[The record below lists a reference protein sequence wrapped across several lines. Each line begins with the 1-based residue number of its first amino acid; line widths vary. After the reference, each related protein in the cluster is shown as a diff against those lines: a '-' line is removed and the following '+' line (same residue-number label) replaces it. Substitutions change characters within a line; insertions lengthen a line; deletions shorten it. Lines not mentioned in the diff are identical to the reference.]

1 LYTANKVGNINPIKE
16 VMKLQ
21 IAPCL
26 ILLAQIYFP
35 AVGQTYTLQNCK
47 VEVKSSFR
55 GLSVVDDNTVWVSG
69 SSGWIGKS
77 TDGAN
82 QWEFKQVSGFEKLDF
97 RSLYAFDSQNAIIA
111 NAGSPAH
118 ILKTTDGGNS
128 WQIFYQN
135 NHPDAF
141 FDGIDFWNDR
151 EGIIYGDPIEGRM
164 LLLITKDGG
173 QTWTELPNTQ
183 RPLLNTGEASFAASG
198 TGIRCSGKSKVII
211 STGGKSSRIFV
222 SKNKGVLWKVLT
234 PPIQQGESSTG
245 IFSVAFRN
253 NKGIVVGGDYLQ
265 DSLKVKH
272 VLLTNDAGKTW
283 QTPATPTRGY
293 RECVE
298 YILNEVLIATGPSGT
313 DVSYN
318 EGRDWLPLSNEKG
331 FHVVRKALK
340 GNLVVIAGSGKISRI
355 NY

>member
-1 LYTANKVGNINPIKE
+1 MQCSAALS
-16 VMKLQ
+16 
-21 IAPCL
+21 
-26 ILLAQIYFP
+26 
-35 AVGQTYTLQNCK
+35 QTYTLQNYK

-55 GLSVVDDNTVWVSG
+55 GLSVVDDSTAWVSG
-69 SSGWIGKS
+69 SSGWIGKTS
-77 TDGAN
+77 NGTN

-128 WQIFYQN
+128 WQIVYQN

-164 LLLITKDGG
+164 LLLSTKDGG
-173 QTWTELPNTQ
+173 NTWNELPQAQ
-183 RPLLNTGEASFAASG
+183 RPIVNEGEASFAASG
-198 TGIRCSGKSKVII
+198 TGIRCYGKSKVII
-211 STGGKSSRIFV
+211 STGGKSSRLFV
-222 SKNKGVLWKVLT
+222 SNNKGGLWNALT
-234 PPIQQGESSTG
+234 PQIIQGKNSTG
-245 IFSVAFRN
+245 IFSVAFRDK
-253 NKGIVVGGDYLQ
+253 KGIVVGGDYLQ

-272 VLLTNDAGKTW
+272 VLITKDAGKTW

-298 YILNEVLIATGPSGT
+298 YISNKVLIATGPSGL

-318 EGRDWLPLSNEKG
+318 NGRDWQSLSDEKG
-331 FHVVRKALK
+331 FHVVRKARK
-340 GNLVVIAGSGKISRI
+340 GKLVVVAGSGKISWI
-355 NY
+355 E

>member
-1 LYTANKVGNINPIKE
+1 
-16 VMKLQ
+16 MKSQ
-21 IAPCL
+21 IATCL
-26 ILLAQIYFP
+26 IPALLICFTAF
-35 AVGQTYTLQNCK
+35 GQTLTLQDCK

-55 GLSVVDDNTVWVSG
+55 GLSVVDDHTAWVSG
-69 SSGWIGKS
+69 SSGWIGK
-77 TDGAN
+77 TIYGTK

-128 WQIFYQN
+128 WKVVYQN

-141 FDGIDFWNDR
+141 FDGIDFWNNR
-151 EGIIYGDPIEGRM
+151 EGMIYGDPIEGRM

-173 QTWTELPNTQ
+173 KTWTELPNTQ
-183 RPLLNTGEASFAASG
+183 RPLLNEGEASFAASG

-211 STGGKSSRIFV
+211 STGGKSSRLFV
-222 SKNKGVLWKVLT
+222 SDNKGSNWTVLA
-234 PPIQQGESSTG
+234 PPMLQGESSTG
-245 IFSVAFRN
+245 IFSVAFRY
-253 NKGIVVGGDYLQ
+253 KRGIVVGGDYLQ

-272 VLLTNDAGKTW
+272 VLLTSDAGKTW
-283 QTPATPTRGY
+283 QTPVTPTRGY

-298 YILNEVLIATGPSGT
+298 YISNEVLIATGPSGT

-318 EGRDWLPLSNEKG
+318 EGRDWQPLSDEKG
-331 FHVVRKALK
+331 FHVVRKARK
-340 GNLVVIAGSGKISRI
+340 RQLVMIAGNGKISWVSKGD
-355 NY
+355 